1 MIAEQQELRELISA
15 INHSLDELLASE
27 NTLIRYDESKCSG
40 GHYSPYIR
48 AVYKAETVDE
58 YDQLKTKYHE
68 LDLEYLALLEAIAES
83 EATSIKP
90 TITSYKNNPIF
101 LGDKVTNLT
110 LATATAYRSVNRKSP
125 EQIKGSIEINR
136 WFYGDIAHLDN
147 FDDIII
153 ETKREMSRKVAS
165 ISDRTGGK
173 IKPELDDDGDTI
185 TLTISPEELFQ
196 YASELEGVGFSSI
209 TFRKESGK
217 KYSARVI
224 RRGEPSKKLK
234 FGMYI
239 IHPNAPITADDIIHL
254 QQRPP
259 SQNSL
264 SNRAVQLKEIAGE
277 AIVSDV
283 EIWLVK

>member
-1 MIAEQQELRELISA
+1 MIPEQQELRELISA

-40 GHYSPYIR
+40 GHYSPYTR
-48 AVYKAETVDE
+48 AAYKAETIDE
-58 YDQLKTKYHE
+58 YEQLKAKYHE
-68 LDLEYLALLEAIAES
+68 LDLEYLALLEAIADS

-101 LGDKVTNLT
+101 LGDNVTNLT
-110 LATATAYRSVNRKSP
+110 LSTATAYRSVNRKSP
-125 EQIKGSIEINR
+125 DQIKASVEINR

-147 FDDIII
+147 LDDILV
-153 ETKREMSRKVAS
+153 ETKREMSRKAAS

-173 IKPELDDDGDTI
+173 IKPVLDDDGDTI
-185 TLTISPEELFQ
+185 TLTITPDELFE
-196 YASELEGVGFSSI
+196 YASALEGVEFSSI
-209 TFRKESGK
+209 TFRRESGK
-217 KYSARVI
+217 KYTARVI
-224 RRGEPSKKLK
+224 RRGEPSEKLK

-239 IHPNAPITADDIIHL
+239 IHPNAPITEDDIIHL
-254 QQRPP
+254 QQRPA

>member
-1 MIAEQQELRELISA
+1 MIAEQQELRELIST

-48 AVYKAETVDE
+48 AVYKAEGADE
-58 YDQLKTKYHE
+58 YEQLKAKYHE

-110 LATATAYRSVNRKSP
+110 LATATAYRSVNRKSSD
-125 EQIKGSIEINR
+125 QMKGRVEINR
-136 WFYGDIAHLDN
+136 WFYGDIAHFDN

-153 ETKREMSRKVAS
+153 ETKREMSRKAAN
-165 ISDRTGGK
+165 ISDRTNGK
-173 IKPELDDDGDTI
+173 VKPALDDDGDTI
-185 TLTISPEELFQ
+185 TLTISPEELFH
-196 YASELEGVGFSSI
+196 YASALGGVEFSSI
-209 TFRKESGK
+209 TFRRESGK
-217 KYSARVI
+217 KYTARVI
-224 RRGEPSKKLK
+224 RRGEPSEKLK

-239 IHPNAPITADDIIHL
+239 IHPNAPITEDDIIHL

-264 SNRAVQLKEIAGE
+264 ANRAVRLKEIAGE

>member
-1 MIAEQQELRELISA
+1 MIAEQQQLRELISE
-15 INHSLDELLASE
+15 INHSLDDLLESE

-48 AVYKAETVDE
+48 AAYKAESVDE
-58 YDQLKTKYHE
+58 YYQIKTKYHE
-68 LDLEYLALLEAIAES
+68 LDLEYLALLEVIADS

-101 LGDKVTNLT
+101 LGDNVTNLT

-136 WFYGDIAHLDN
+136 WFYGDIAHFDN

-153 ETKREMSRKVAS
+153 ETKREMSRKAAR

-173 IKPELDDDGDTI
+173 IKPALDDDGDTI
-185 TLTISPEELFQ
+185 TLTITPEELFR
-196 YASELEGVGFSSI
+196 YASELDGVEFSSV
-209 TFRKESGK
+209 TFRRETGK
-217 KYSARVI
+217 KYTARVI
-224 RRGEPSKKLK
+224 RRGEPSEKLK

-239 IHPNAPITADDIIHL
+239 IHPSAPIETDDIIYL
-254 QQRPP
+254 QQRPS

-277 AIVSDV
+277 AIVSDA

>member
-27 NTLIRYDESKCSG
+27 NTLIRYDESRCSG

-48 AVYKAETVDE
+48 AVYKAETADE

-110 LATATAYRSVNRKSP
+110 LATATAYRSVNRKSSD
-125 EQIKGSIEINR
+125 QMNGRVEINR
-136 WFYGDIAHLDN
+136 WFYGDIEHLDN
-147 FDDIII
+147 FNDILV
-153 ETKREMSRKVAS
+153 ETKREMSRKAAS

-173 IKPELDDDGDTI
+173 IKPVLDDDGDTI

-196 YASELEGVGFSSI
+196 YASELEGVEFSSI
-209 TFRKESGK
+209 TFRRESGK
-217 KYSARVI
+217 KYTARVI
-224 RRGEPSKKLK
+224 RRGEPSEKLK

-239 IHPNAPITADDIIHL
+239 IHPNAPIEADDIIHL

-264 SNRAVQLKEIAGE
+264 SNRAVQLKEITGE

>member
-1 MIAEQQELRELISA
+1 MITEQQQLRELISE
-15 INHSLDELLASE
+15 INHSLDDLLASE

-48 AVYKAETVDE
+48 SVYKAESVDE
-58 YDQLKTKYHE
+58 YVQLKAKYHE
-68 LDLEYLALLEAIAES
+68 LDLEYLALLEEISDS

-125 EQIKGSIEINR
+125 EQIKFRVEINC
-136 WFYGDIAHLDN
+136 WFYGDIAHFDN
-147 FDDIII
+147 FGDIII
-153 ETKREMSRKVAS
+153 ETKREMSRKADR

-173 IKPELDDDGDTI
+173 IKPALDDDGDTI

-196 YASELEGVGFSSI
+196 YASALEGVEFSSV
-209 TFRKESGK
+209 TFRRETGK
-217 KYSARVI
+217 KYTARII
-224 RRGEPSKKLK
+224 RRGEPSEKLK

-239 IHPNAPITADDIIHL
+239 IHPNAPITADDIIYL

-264 SNRAVQLKEIAGE
+264 SNRAIRLTEIAGE

>member
-1 MIAEQQELRELISA
+1 MIAEQQQLRQLISTL
-15 INHSLDELLASE
+15 NDSLDELLVSE
-27 NTLIRYDESKCSG
+27 NTLIRYDKSKCKG
-40 GHYSPYIR
+40 GHYADYRR
-48 AVYKAETVDE
+48 AVYKAESVDE
-58 YDQLKTKYHE
+58 YEQLKAKYHD
-68 LDLEYLALLEAIAES
+68 LDLEYLALLEAIADS
-83 EATSIKP
+83 ETTPIKP

-101 LGDKVTNLT
+101 LGDNVTNLT

-125 EQIKGSIEINR
+125 EQTKRNIEINR
-136 WFYGDIAHLDN
+136 WFYRDITNLDN
-147 FDDIII
+147 FDDILV
-153 ETKREMSRKVAS
+153 ETKREMSRKAAS

-173 IKPELDDDGDTI
+173 IKPVLDDDGDTI

-196 YASELEGVGFSSI
+196 YASELEGVEFSSI
-209 TFRKESGK
+209 TFRRESGK
-217 KYSARVI
+217 KYTARII
-224 RRGEPSKKLK
+224 RRGEPSEKLK

-239 IHPNAPITADDIIHL
+239 IHPNAPITEDDIIHL